1 MLDLLEDL
9 LSEFSDVDYGEL
21 RYHERRRVRISI
33 SQGELGAAGS
43 TIYSGVGVRVLHR
56 GGWGFSSTSRI
67 NQEDLKR
74 AIYDAIRGAKASG
87 KKGEVKLG

>member
-1 MLDLLEDL
+1 MLDLLEEL
-9 LSEFSDVDYGEL
+9 LSEFGDVDYGEL
-21 RYHERRRVRISI
+21 RYHERRGVRIGI
-33 SQGELGAAGS
+33 RQGELESTGS
-43 TIYSGVGVRVLHR
+43 TIYRGVGVRVLHR

-67 NQEDLKR
+67 TKEDLKR